1 MPGTFLTAKERER
14 LASFPDD
21 IPHWDL
27 LTSFTLTDEDHTFM
41 KTYWNDPHRLGVAL
55 QLGAVRYLGFCPTHL
70 HAAPLDTIAFLAEQ
84 LHVDSTVF
92 QDYGT
97 RRMTRSAHFQAVLD
111 HLGFR
116 RVQEKEHE
124 QLLTWLTERAL
135 EHDKPTLLL
144 QMTGEHL
151 KQQKMLRPGVTVLE
165 RLVVTARAQAHHESF
180 HRLQPLL
187 TPDCMAVL
195 DRLLV
200 PEQEAGKTPL
210 YPLRQ
215 HATSNTPPALLD
227 ALDKLTL
234 LHSWAVDQWD
244 MTALNPN
251 RQKFL
256 ARLGRKYTVQALRRM
271 GPERRYPILLS
282 LLKQTLIDLT
292 DESIDIFDVCLAS
305 RHKKAREAL
314 KDYQYEIAETTETHS
329 HLLQAIGDVVL
340 DDAIHDRH
348 LRQAIYHHIP
358 RATLQAAVKEA
369 HTLRRPHGY
378 FDFLDHHYSYIR
390 QFAPQFLATLSFASH
405 QDDHPLLAGLEVL
418 RTLNTTKQRKLPDDA
433 PVDFVP
439 DTWRRFVMPNGQP
452 ARRPYELC
460 ALSTLRDTLRSGD
473 LYLPNSRR
481 YTDPETF
488 LIPRATWPML
498 REDVCQQLD
507 LDPTGA
513 TRLSDR
519 AQELKDLL
527 PRVDRVLD
535 RRDGIR
541 IEHGELIVPMN
552 EGEDLPESVQALD
565 AQISRRLPHIDLTDV
580 LLEVDQW
587 TGLSQYLT
595 HAGGGQPRTDDLLL
609 HLHAAVVAQGTNMG
623 LIEMAHSAN
632 LTYDRLA
639 YVST

>member
-1 MPGTFLTAKERER
+1 MPGTFLTTKERER

-27 LTSFTLTDEDHTFM
+27 ITSFTLTDEDHTFIQ
-41 KTYWNDPHRLGVAL
+41 TYRNDPHRLGVAL
-55 QLGAVRYLGFCPTHL
+55 QLGSVRYLGFCPTHL
-70 HAAPLDTIAFLAEQ
+70 HAAPLDTIAFLADQ
-84 LHVDSTVF
+84 LHVDPTAF

-116 RVQEKEHE
+116 RVQDKEQE

-144 QMTGEHL
+144 QMTSEHL

-200 PEQEAGKTPL
+200 PEQETGKTPL

-215 HATSNTPPALLD
+215 HATSNTPPALLE

-329 HLLQAIGDVVL
+329 HLLQAIGELPTGTL
-340 DDAIHDRH
+340 DFSCLIR
-348 LRQAIYHHIP
+348 
-358 RATLQAAVKEA
+358 
-369 HTLRRPHGY
+369 
-378 FDFLDHHYSYIR
+378 YIR
-390 QFAPQFLATLSFASH
+390 RLTSIDVLALDCGGH
-405 QDDHPLLAGLEVL
+405 HDV
-418 RTLNTTKQRKLPDDA
+418 
-433 PVDFVP
+433 
-439 DTWRRFVMPNGQP
+439 
-452 ARRPYELC
+452 
-460 ALSTLRDTLRSGD
+460 STAQTS
-473 LYLPNSRR
+473 
-481 YTDPETF
+481 
-488 LIPRATWPML
+488 
-498 REDVCQQLD
+498 Q
-507 LDPTGA
+507 
-513 TRLSDR
+513 RLSR
-519 AQELKDLL
+519 
-527 PRVDRVLD
+527 P
-535 RRDGIR
+535 
-541 IEHGELIVPMN
+541 
-552 EGEDLPESVQALD
+552 LPE
-565 AQISRRLPHIDLTDV
+565 P
-580 LLEVDQW
+580 
-587 TGLSQYLT
+587 
-595 HAGGGQPRTDDLLL
+595 
-609 HLHAAVVAQGTNMG
+609 AARHGVA
-623 LIEMAHSAN
+623 
-632 LTYDRLA
+632 
-639 YVST
+639 